1 MSTLPSTPQ
10 SELGLQISRF
20 LDELR
25 RSNVSPHTIA
35 AYGSDLAQ
43 FLDYFSPPGAA
54 PPAPREF
61 EVWQIREWLGSLYRD
76 KLAAVSMRRRK
87 AFIAP
92 IT

>member
-25 RSNVSPHTIA
+25 RSNVSPHTVA

-43 FLDYFSPPGAA
+43 FLARAADRGVLLAPGPSFGPYPKHARLCFTAAA
-54 PPAPREF
+54 PDVTRRGVERLADL
-61 EVWQIREWLGSLYRD
+61 LGR
-76 KLAAVSMRRRK
+76 
-87 AFIAP
+87 
-92 IT
+92 